1 MKRDEG
7 IMLLLIVAVVI
18 LIVVLLLTSPTYA
31 KIDDLSDETHETI
44 NVSTDVEKSFVE
56 PIKGVTG
63 ALEQPFYEEGCGEE
77 LETVEPEWIDYL
89 CTAYCGCEKCVG
101 KWHTDGY
108 TLTASGWEAQ
118 EGVTIAAD
126 ESYPFGT
133 VLYLEGL
140 GERVVMDRGSAI
152 TGNRLDV
159 YYETHEDALAF
170 GMKQVRGYLL
180 EVPEE

>member
-7 IMLLLIVAVVI
+7 IMLLLIVVVVI

-31 KIDDLSDETHETI
+31 KIDDLSEENVETI
-44 NVSTDVEKSFVE
+44 DLSTDAEKSFVG
-56 PIKGVTG
+56 PVSGVTS
-63 ALEQPFYEEGCGEE
+63 ALEQAFHEEPCEE
-77 LETVEPEWIDYL
+77 VEPEWIDYL

-133 VLYLEGL
+133 ALYLEGM